1 LQRLQLRTLLSCSNL
16 TEVKLEIFS
25 EVLKETQSH
34 CTPAGSET
42 NRDKL
47 NEILPPSQEML
58 PKRKMSDSLLHAV
71 IPIGSNPEVQ
81 LKYVSSVGGA
91 RLGRL
96 LQDMDYFAA
105 VVIYKH
111 ILNPLQTDSK
121 GLSAHLVVTG
131 RMDHVHLKESI
142 KEDLDV
148 VLVGHVTYVGKSS
161 AEVGVRLDQL
171 EKDGSRRNV
180 LEARFVMVSKDAATG
195 LRSAPL
201 NPLLLE
207 TLEEQYIFSKGKE
220 NLNRRAKEVEDSLFF
235 QPPSQEENELIHK
248 MFLSTIDHKERSFS
262 ARIKPDNSNWMG
274 TSKLKS
280 VMLCE
285 PEHKNDYNVVFG
297 GLIMEKCVDLA
308 CINTYHY
315 CKSANVPVCT
325 HIDDVVFKRSVNI
338 GDLLFF
344 HSQVV
349 FTHEN
354 KIQTRVSAEIM
365 DKDTQKLKL
374 SNVLQMTFELPQVV
388 PSVIPM
394 SYHEAM
400 AYLTG
405 RRHFLLGLEKSG
417 ILEEGMA
424 NKLAL
429 EGKSYQPTWFDRSST
444 CSIGDEKCYKSVAQ
458 QILQKEAFVK
468 STELSAEI
476 QAAASEEGRS

>member
-1 LQRLQLRTLLSCSNL
+1 MFSRISHAFVRPLWEGQKSLQRLQLRTLLSCSNL

-34 CTPAGSET
+34 CSPAGSDT
-42 NRDKL
+42 NRAKL
-47 NEILPPSQEML
+47 MEILPQSQELL
-58 PKRKMSDSLLHAV
+58 PPRRMSDSLLHAL

-105 VVIYKH
+105 VVVYKH
-111 ILNPLQTDSK
+111 IVNPLQTDGQ
-121 GLSAHLVVTG
+121 GLSAHSVVTA
-131 RMDHVHLKESI
+131 RMDHVNLKQSI

-148 VLVGHVTYVGKSS
+148 VLVGHVTWVGNSS

-171 EKDGSRRNV
+171 EKDGSRSNV
-180 LEARFVMVSKDAATG
+180 LEARFVMVSRDAATG
-195 LRSAPL
+195 TRSAPL
-201 NPLLLE
+201 NPLVTE
-207 TLEEQYIFSKGKE
+207 TLEEHYIFSQGKE
-220 NLNRRAKEVEDSLFF
+220 NIGRRAKAMQDSLFF

-262 ARIKPDNSNWMG
+262 ARIKPKNSNWMG
-274 TSKLKS
+274 DSKLKS

-308 CINTYHY
+308 CINTYKY
-315 CKSANVPVCT
+315 CKSAHVPVCT
-325 HIDDVVFKRSVNI
+325 QIDDVVFLKSVNI

-365 DKDTQKLKL
+365 DKDTHKLKL
-374 SNVLQMTFELPQVV
+374 TNVLQLTFELPSVV

-417 ILEEGMA
+417 VLEEGMA
-424 NKLAL
+424 TKLAL
-429 EGKSYQPTWFDRSST
+429 EVSP
-444 CSIGDEKCYKSVAQ
+444 V
-458 QILQKEAFVK
+458 L
-468 STELSAEI
+468 L
-476 QAAASEEGRS
+476 

>member
-1 LQRLQLRTLLSCSNL
+1 MFSRISHAFVRPLWRGQKSLQRLQLRTLLSSSNL

-34 CTPAGSET
+34 CSPAGSESH
-42 NRDKL
+42 RAKL
-47 NEILPPSQEML
+47 MEILPGSQELL
-58 PKRKMSDSLLHAV
+58 PPRKMSDSLLHAV

-105 VVIYKH
+105 VVVYKH
-111 ILNPLQTDSK
+111 ILNPLQTDST
-121 GLSAHLVVTG
+121 GLSGHSVMTA
-131 RMDHVHLKESI
+131 RMDHVNLKQSI

-148 VLVGHVTYVGKSS
+148 VLVGHVTWVGNSS

-171 EKDGSRRNV
+171 EQDGSRRNV
-180 LEARFVMVSKDAATG
+180 LEARFVMVSRDAATG
-195 LRSAPL
+195 TRSAPL
-201 NPLLLE
+201 NPLVTE
-207 TLEEQYIFSKGKE
+207 TLEEHYIFSQGKE
-220 NLNRRAKEVEDSLFF
+220 NIGRRAKAMQDSLFF

-262 ARIKPDNSNWMG
+262 ARIKPQNSSWMG
-274 TSKLKS
+274 DSKLKS

-315 CKSANVPVCT
+315 CRSAHVPVCT
-325 HIDDVVFKRSVNI
+325 HIDDVVFLKSVNI

-365 DKDTQKLKL
+365 DKDTNKLKL
-374 SNVLQMTFELPQVV
+374 TNVLQLTFELPITV

-417 ILEEGMA
+417 VLEEGMA
-424 NKLAL
+424 TKLAL
-429 EGKSYQPTWFDRSST
+429 EVSP
-444 CSIGDEKCYKSVAQ
+444 VP
-458 QILQKEAFVK
+458 V
-468 STELSAEI
+468 
-476 QAAASEEGRS
+476 